1 MYQFT
6 SEEIETM
13 TEAQTK
19 ALKYIKES
27 EFPIHVEDK
36 FAREFL
42 ALRILSLFREG
53 ERNPAAL
60 ANSAISQL
68 RERVQVKQ
76 SARTMTRA

>member
-53 ERNPAAL
+53 ERNPCL
-60 ANSAISQL
+60 YRKPNSGHIGDEVH
-68 RERVQVKQ
+68 RG
-76 SARTMTRA
+76 